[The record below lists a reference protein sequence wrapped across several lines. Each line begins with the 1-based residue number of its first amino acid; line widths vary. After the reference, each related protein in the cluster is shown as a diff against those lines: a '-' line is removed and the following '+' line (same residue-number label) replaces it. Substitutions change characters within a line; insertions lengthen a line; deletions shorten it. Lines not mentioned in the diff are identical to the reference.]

1 MTEPAESLGGSG
13 PGPTN
18 VDRLVGVA
26 GLACYVL
33 LPLAGVFGWAIAVV
47 VAVAVSQAL
56 DLLIVAN
63 QELRAAL
70 ARAQFGIAVRTL
82 ARELSVVILLLSA
95 GWATR
100 DNVRVAVVLVLAV
113 AGLRLLC
120 HLLLVLVRRRAVRPV
135 EALNI
140 DLSGVN
146 EPPPVPEVL
155 QRRVSE
161 RFHGASALALLGA
174 SIAVVVNR
182 PVVLFV
188 VVGLVLALELA
199 GVLAAIGWLI
209 RSRGALV
216 RQSYLD
222 AVHQRVGELHSQ
234 VMLYHSGTDDTTY
247 QVDMWLPVLERLDRP
262 ALVVLRERPC
272 FALLAP
278 TSLPVIC
285 IPDAVDFMGFALP
298 DVRVALYTANV
309 GKVIHMLREP
319 GVRHVF
325 VGHGDSD
332 KAASFNPFSR
342 VYSEIWVAGE
352 GGRDRYRRA
361 AVGVRDDDIVEVG
374 RPQLED
380 IRVAVDPIGDRV
392 MSVLYAP
399 TWEGWTAD
407 PAHTSLVRTGP
418 ALVERLV
425 GLADV
430 RVTYKP
436 HPLTGSV
443 SPAAAAADAAIRSVI
458 AGAGGRHLTVA
469 GPAPTLYEC
478 FNDADLLIADI
489 SSVLSDFI
497 TSQKPYVV
505 PNLTGLSEVAFRAR
519 FPTAG
524 TAYLLDPAAERL
536 GAILDLV
543 RDTDPLA
550 ADRRALRHYLLGP
563 AEPDAMTRF
572 AAAVDAAYDRAVSMS
587 PVRVAAG
594 RE

>member
-1 MTEPAESLGGSG
+1 MTEPAESVGGSG
-13 PGPTN
+13 AGPTARA
-18 VDRLVGVA
+18 RLIGLS
-26 GLACYVL
+26 GLACYVF
-33 LPLAGVFGWAIAVV
+33 LPVAGVFGWTIAVV
-47 VAVAVSQAL
+47 VALVVSQAI
-56 DLLIVAN
+56 DLLVVAN
-63 QELRAAL
+63 QELRAGL
-70 ARAQFGIAVRTL
+70 ARAQFGIASRTL

-95 GWATR
+95 TWATR
-100 DNVRVAVVLVLAV
+100 DNVRAAVLLVLSV
-113 AGLRLLC
+113 AGLRLVY
-120 HLLLVLVRRRAVRPV
+120 HLLLVLIRRRAVLPV
-135 EALNI
+135 EVLNV
-140 DLSGVN
+140 DLSGIN
-146 EPPPVPEVL
+146 GPPPLPEVM
-155 QRRVSE
+155 QRRSSE
-161 RFHGASALALLGA
+161 RLHGVSALALVGA
-174 SIAVVVNR
+174 AVAVVANR
-182 PVVLFV
+182 PVVLYV
-188 VVGLVLALELA
+188 VVGLVVALELG
-199 GVLAAIGWLI
+199 GVLVAIGWLI
-209 RSRGALV
+209 RSRGALI

-222 AVHQRVGELHSQ
+222 AVHQRVGDLRSQ
-234 VMLYHSGTDDTTY
+234 VMLFHSGTDDSTY
-247 QVDMWLPVLERLDRP
+247 QVDMWLPVVERLDRP

-272 FALLAP
+272 FAELAP
-278 TSLPVIC
+278 TTLPVLC
-285 IPDAVDFMGFALP
+285 IPDAVDFMGFSLP

-309 GKVIHMLREP
+309 GKTIHMLREP

-342 VYSEIWVAGE
+342 VYSEIWVAGA

-361 AVGVRDDDIVEVG
+361 AVGVRDDDVVEVG
-374 RPQLED
+374 RPQLEG
-380 IRVAVDPIGDRV
+380 IRVAADPIGDRA
-392 MSVLYAP
+392 MTVLYAP

-425 GLADV
+425 GFADV
-430 RVTYKP
+430 QVIYKP

-443 SPAAAAADAAIRSVI
+443 GPAAVAADAAIRSII
-458 AGAGGRHLTVA
+458 ARAGGGHLTVV

-497 TSQKPYVV
+497 ASQKPYVV
-505 PNLTGLSEVAFRAR
+505 PNLTGLSEEAFRAK
-519 FPTAG
+519 FPSAG

-550 ADRRALRHYLLGP
+550 ADRRALRQYLLGP

-572 AAAVDAAYDRAVSMS
+572 AAAVDSAYDRAVTMS
-587 PVRVAAG
+587 PVRIAAG